1 MCDLI
6 KILILQIQ
14 NEKLSC
20 HSIEL
25 VCFGCDMSLGR
36 KNMKLKIMSV
46 FNTSKLKKGIGLW
59 GIFCNGRKRHAVWRQ
74 KA

>member
-14 NEKLSC
+14 NEKLSF

-25 VCFGCDMSLGR
+25 GCPESDMSLGVS
-36 KNMKLKIMSV
+36 NMKLRIMGV
-46 FNTSKLKKGIGLW
+46 FNTPPKKGNW
-59 GIFCNGRKRHAVWRQ
+59 SMVASVTNK
-74 KA
+74 

>member
-14 NEKLSC
+14 NEKLSS

-25 VCFGCDMSLGR
+25 VCPGSDMSLGR
-36 KNMKLKIMSV
+36 KNMKLRIMGVYSILP
-46 FNTSKLKKGIGLW
+46 NKKGNWSMVYSLT
-59 GIFCNGRKRHAVWRQ
+59 NK
-74 KA
+74 